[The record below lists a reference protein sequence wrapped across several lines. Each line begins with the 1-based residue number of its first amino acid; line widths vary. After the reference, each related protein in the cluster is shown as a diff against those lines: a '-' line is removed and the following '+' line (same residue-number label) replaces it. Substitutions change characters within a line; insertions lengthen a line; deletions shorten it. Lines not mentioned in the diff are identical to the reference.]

1 VHENQVCMWMKESL
15 FVETLHAAEAQRV
28 QELNWSLIALAK
40 EASKSL
46 EKVLDNVQALTG
58 DIIPQSLRR
67 YDD

>member
-1 VHENQVCMWMKESL
+1 MWMKESL

-28 QELNWSLIALAK
+28 RELNWSLIALAK
-40 EASKSL
+40 EASKAL